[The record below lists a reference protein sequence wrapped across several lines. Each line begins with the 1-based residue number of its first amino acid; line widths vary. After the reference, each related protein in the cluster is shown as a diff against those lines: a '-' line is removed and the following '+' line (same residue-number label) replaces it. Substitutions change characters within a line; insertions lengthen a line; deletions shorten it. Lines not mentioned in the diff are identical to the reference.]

1 MNATQ
6 GQNTRPATPG
16 AVAAYLE
23 DAFMR
28 YYGTAYE
35 LREAGIAAERD
46 ALLRTP
52 GTTFAEPYIEAMPA
66 YQQSEESLTTVLEDL
81 GVPQAS
87 SLIRA
92 GLLPYDYPYAHQ
104 VDALRASMGG
114 QDVVVGTGTGSG
126 KTEAFLMPVL
136 ARLVAESSRWTATR
150 PSDAAPWWQGKGAY
164 VPQRML
170 DPGRPAAVR
179 ALLLYPM
186 NALVEDQLVRL
197 RKALDSPAARRWY
210 ADNTRE
216 QRFYFG
222 RYTGHTPLPGT
233 RSSADSS
240 RVERLRRLMKSG
252 AARHEKLLERINN
265 MEVADDGRYF
275 LPALDGSEMRS
286 RWDMQAAPPDILITN
301 YSMLSIALGRA
312 DEAPILKAT
321 RDWIE
326 SDTQNV
332 FTLVVDELHMYRGTA
347 GSEVAY
353 LLRRLYAALG
363 LDKRPDQLSIVGTSA
378 SINDDAQGREFLS
391 EFFGRHPDRGFKF
404 VQARAETPTVK
415 TELTS
420 LIGALSAPS
429 TMPPLDEPTSQR
441 IRDAVLSALAHDEV
455 LRPRA
460 LSDVAV
466 RLFPTLTAPEAD
478 QCLDHLIAAV
488 GQQTAP
494 AVRLRTHIFAKT
506 LQGLW
511 ACSDPAC
518 PKVDKQNSSAQRRV
532 GKIYKSA
539 RFTCECGSRVL
550 ELLYCQSCGETM
562 LGGFTA
568 REQGREFLLS
578 TRAALHELP
587 DRALTARTGD
597 NYRVYW
603 PTTRVPVITTKWR
616 ATGRRLADD
625 PATPVYEMRFLRG
638 KLHPGTG
645 ALSPSPSGS
654 TGYFFDITSKSVDGA
669 AGRMPAFPTRCPAC
683 GDDWE
688 YDWLGPAE
696 DPKRSRSPIR
706 TQGVG
711 FDRANQVLTGALKRL
726 LDTSLVIF
734 SDSRQGAARVSSNL
748 ELAHYLDLVRALV
761 LEEVAASA
769 DESALVSAFLDGT
782 DRGPGAV
789 GAFGRLEARD
799 SEAAM
804 AMMKAANSFP
814 LSATDEA
821 AIARAQAL
829 MADRPTVIDLYRAV
843 EPKLLALGVH
853 PAGPKYSLQMT
864 KVKKGVGRS
873 WTTCFNWDATPIRD
887 RGSALD
893 LDARRLLDEMRDEL
907 SEQVVRTAFAGGDR
921 DVESLGLAFTVP
933 STPPILGNLDS
944 ETSWQFACSVL
955 RIMARKRRFQG
966 LSEFKM
972 NWPQEARSYADRVA
986 GNLNTPQDGPSLL
999 EALGGQLGIGE
1010 ASGYLVDRAMLRLQA
1025 ASEPE
1030 IWRCT
1035 QCRTKHLH
1043 QSAKTCT
1050 VCGSQLPADG
1060 RLIDRTQDY
1069 YAYLATAAGGPYRL
1083 HCEELTGQTDALE
1096 SQARQAQFQGV
1107 FLDESE
1113 RALTDE
1119 VDVLSVTTTMEAGVD
1134 IGALKAVVMANMPPQ
1149 RFNYQQRVGRAGRR
1163 TEHLAVA
1170 LTVCRGARSHDE
1182 HYFNHPEAITGDAPP
1197 QPFLDMASTQ
1207 IMERAFN
1214 AEVLTSLFRD
1224 AEREIADFDPGRSVH
1239 GQFGSVETW
1248 KTNENLRIHA
1258 EEWIRDNEQAIR
1270 GVASTLLT
1278 STTVPLS
1285 TTSLY
1290 ASASTSLIGSVDR
1303 IAKDARTS
1311 SLSEALAQGG
1321 LLPMFG
1327 FPTQVKVLYTDRPKI
1342 GREPNTLDRDADIAL
1357 SEFAP
1362 GSEIVKDKAV
1372 HTAVG
1377 VVDYFQTASG
1387 HWVSGPEPLKYA
1399 TRAGICR
1406 SCMAV
1411 TLDEDTTCPTC
1422 GAGEPDFA
1430 RLTLVEP
1437 TGYRTSFRPR
1447 DYEQLSEPT
1456 ARAAQPRLSMAPS
1469 QSKSLGPA
1477 RYRYANA
1484 EIIVANDNGGQQY
1497 RFAPATF
1504 SIQGKVFEVD
1514 GLVDIGLVGDKERAA
1529 KAKLNVTRVTD
1540 DPAPVAIAARRRT
1553 DVLTIGLDQVPPGLA
1568 IDPRMPSGRGA
1579 WASFGFM
1586 LKGAAV
1592 RWLDI
1597 GSDEVEVGVH
1607 PVSHAGIVTA
1617 ELFLADTL
1625 ENGAGYASR
1634 FGHEFAELIAETSR
1648 FAGTLKTHGGT
1659 PCDSSCYQCLRD
1671 FNNRAWHPLLDWGL
1685 ALDLLDLITGHSL
1698 DTDRRLDRDRQVL
1711 QGFAKDFGFEVL
1723 DLGLPAVRGRKG
1735 TVMAFLHPFEDVA
1748 LNSEC
1753 SRVQRIRQQH
1763 PEAILR
1769 STFDLLRIPGS
1780 LVGKLMTG

>member
-1 MNATQ
+1 M
-6 GQNTRPATPG
+6 TPRS
-16 AVAAYLE
+16 VAEHLE
-23 DAFMR
+23 DVFMR
-28 YYGTAYE
+28 YYSTAYE
-35 LREAGIAAERD
+35 LRDAGITAERD
-46 ALLRTP
+46 ALLRAP
-52 GTTFAEPYIEAMPA
+52 GTTFTEPYVEAMPT
-66 YQQSEESLTTVLEDL
+66 YQQSSESLAAVLDGL
-81 GVPQAS
+81 DVPTAA
-87 SLIRA
+87 SLIQA
-92 GLLPYDYPYAHQ
+92 GLLPYTYPYAHQ
-104 VDALRASMGG
+104 VDALRASLMG

-136 ARLVAESSRWTATR
+136 SRLVAESARWTPDG
-150 PSDAAPWWQGKGAY
+150 PSDAAPWWPGKGPF
-164 VPQRML
+164 VPQRTA

-197 RKALDSPAARRWY
+197 RKALDSPMARAWY
-210 ADNTRE
+210 KQHTGG
-216 QRFYFG
+216 QQFYFG

-233 RSSADSS
+233 RFSADTS
-240 RVERLRRLMKSG
+240 RVDRLRRLMKGG
-252 AARHEKLLERINN
+252 AARHAKLLERISSN
-265 MEVADDGRYF
+265 EVAEDARYF

-286 RWDMQAAPPDILITN
+286 RWDMQATPPDILITN

-312 DEAPILKAT
+312 DEAPMLNAT
-321 RDWIE
+321 REWIE
-326 SDTQNV
+326 RDARNV

-363 LDKRPDQLSIVGTSA
+363 LDKRPDQLSIIGTSA
-378 SINDDAQGREFLS
+378 SISNDDQGRTFLS
-391 EFFGRHPDRGFKF
+391 EFFGRPRDRRFQF
-404 VQARAETPTVK
+404 VQAQAQTPT
-415 TELTS
+415 TGTDLT
-420 LIGALSAPS
+420 ALVASPESTPPPGDLPS
-429 TMPPLDEPTSQR
+429 QEV
-441 IRDAVLSALAHDEV
+441 RDAVLSALAHDGT

-460 LSDVAV
+460 LNDLAGKM
-466 RLFPTLTAPEAD
+466 FPTLDAAQAD
-478 QCLDHLIAAV
+478 RSVDNLIAAL
-488 GQQTAP
+488 GQQTVP
-494 AVRLRTHIFAKT
+494 AIRLRTHLFAKT

-518 PKVDKQNSSAQRRV
+518 PQVEDHHRSDGRRI

-578 TRAALHELP
+578 TRAALDELP
-587 DRALTARTGD
+587 DRALSARTGD

-603 PTTRVPVITTKWR
+603 PTSRVPVKTAVKWT
-616 ATGRRLADD
+616 ASGRKLDSD
-625 PATPVYEMRFLRG
+625 QATPKYQMRFQRG
-638 KLHPGTG
+638 KFQPGTG
-645 ALSPSPSGS
+645 VLSPAPSGS
-654 TGYFFDITSKSVDGA
+654 TGYYFEIRSTGVEGA
-669 AGRMPAFPTRCPAC
+669 AGRMPAFPTRCPGC

-688 YDWLGPAE
+688 YEWIGPAE

-711 FDRANQVLTGALKRL
+711 FDRANQVLTGSLKRL
-726 LDTSLVIF
+726 LETGLVIF

-748 ELAHYLDLVRALV
+748 ELAHYLDLVRTL
-761 LEEVAASA
+761 LIEEVGSPA
-769 DESALVSAFLDGT
+769 DERTLIAGFLDGT
-782 DRGPGAV
+782 DRGPEAV
-789 GAFGRLEARD
+789 AAFGRLEGRD

-804 AMMKAANSFP
+804 AMMKAANGFP
-814 LSATDEA
+814 LSSVDEE
-821 AIARAQAL
+821 AIARAQELLAG
-829 MADRPTVIDLYRAV
+829 RPSVIDLSRRV

-853 PAGPKYSLQMT
+853 PAGPMYTLQRT
-864 KVKKGVGRS
+864 KVKKGEGRS
-873 WTTCFNWDATPIRD
+873 WTTCFDWDASPIRD

-893 LDARRLLDEMRDEL
+893 PEARELLQAMREAL

-933 STPPILGNLDS
+933 STSPRVGSLDG
-944 ETSWQFACSVL
+944 ETSLQFACSVL
-955 RIMARKRRFQG
+955 RILARKRRFQG
-966 LSEFKM
+966 LSEFKS
-972 NWPQEARSYADRVA
+972 NWPEEARVYADRVA
-986 GNLNTPQDGPSLL
+986 GNQKTSEDGTMLL
-999 EALGGQLGIGE
+999 EALGDQLGVGE
-1010 ASGYLVDRAMLRLQA
+1010 ASGYLVDRENVRLQA
-1025 ASEPE
+1025 APEPQF
-1030 IWRCT
+1030 WRCA

-1043 QSAKTCT
+1043 ASALTCT
-1050 VCGSQLPADG
+1050 RCGSALSAEVQPVELAE
-1060 RLIDRTQDY
+1060 DY

-1083 HCEELTGQTDALE
+1083 HCEELTGQTDPLE
-1096 SQARQAQFQGV
+1096 AQARQAQFQGV
-1107 FLDESE
+1107 FVDEEE
-1113 RALTDE
+1113 RPLTDQ

-1163 TEHLAVA
+1163 SEHLAVA

-1182 HYFNHPEAITGDAPP
+1182 HYFNNPEAITGEAPP
-1197 QPFLDMASTQ
+1197 QPFLDMASPQ

-1214 AEVLTSLFRD
+1214 AAVLTRLFRD
-1224 AEREIADFDPGRSVH
+1224 AESDVTDFEPGRSVH
-1239 GQFGSVETW
+1239 GQFGSVDAW
-1248 KTNENLRIHA
+1248 KTNKKLRDYA
-1258 EEWIRDNEQAIR
+1258 YEWILTSEDEIRDLAR
-1270 GVASTLLT
+1270 RLLT
-1278 STTVPLS
+1278 STAVPHDD
-1285 TTSLY
+1285 TSLY
-1290 ASASTSLIGSVDR
+1290 GAASTTMVDAISE
-1303 IAKDARTS
+1303 IAAEARTS
-1311 SLSEALAQGG
+1311 ALSEALAQGG

-1327 FPTQVKVLYTDRPKI
+1327 FPTQVKILYTHRPRI
-1342 GREPNTLDRDADIAL
+1342 GQEPNTLDRDADIAI

-1399 TRAGICR
+1399 VEAGLCN

-1411 TLDEDTTCPTC
+1411 TLEDSDTCPTC
-1422 GAGEPDFA
+1422 GAFEPDFI

-1456 ARAAQPRLSMAPS
+1456 SRASQPRLSITPS
-1469 QSKSLGPA
+1469 ATKKLGSA

-1484 EIIVANDNGGQQY
+1484 EVIVANDNNGHQY

-1504 SIQGKVFEVD
+1504 NAQGQVHDAD
-1514 GLVDIGLVGDKERAA
+1514 GLFETGLVSEKERAA
-1529 KAKLNVTRVTD
+1529 KARLNVTIKGD
-1540 DPAPVAIAARRRT
+1540 EPAPVAIAARRRT
-1553 DVLTIGLDQVPPGLA
+1553 DVLTIGLDHTPPGVL
-1568 IDPRMPSGRGA
+1568 IDPRLPAGRGA

-1607 PVSHAGIVTA
+1607 PISHEGVVTA

-1634 FGHEFAELIAETSR
+1634 FGDQFAELVEQTRSFAEKLEIHD
-1648 FAGTLKTHGGT
+1648 GN

-1671 FNNRAWHPLLDWGL
+1671 FHNRSWHPLLDWGL
-1685 ALDLLDLITGHSL
+1685 AVDLLDLLSGSELNPH
-1698 DTDRRLDRDRQVL
+1698 RRSDRDEAVL
-1711 QGFAKDFGFEVL
+1711 DAFSKDFGFDVL
-1723 DLGLPAVRGRKG
+1723 DLGVPAVRGKKG
-1735 TVMAFLHPFEDVA
+1735 TVMAFLHPFEDVTPSS
-1748 LNSEC
+1748 LC
-1753 SRVQRIRQQH
+1753 VRVQEVRKQH

-1769 STFDLLRIPGS
+1769 STFDLLRTPGA